1 MKKLLLLSLI
11 ILLSKLNG
19 ISQTLPAAWKK
30 GGNMAGSYSM
40 ELKPNE
46 GMNKSN
52 AIVLQSIGKDVWGSG
67 AILQI
72 ISTNNYVG
80 KRIKLSA
87 FIKTENVKNYT
98 NLILKLENDRNESWN
113 NTEKLNQEILT
124 QLKGTFEYKKIEAYL
139 NIYNQYENLII
150 GAELNGDGKI
160 WLDEFNLEIVGN
172 APEVTSEI
180 SKVPLNLEFEDSLII
195 PTENK
200 IGYKIEGDLL
210 IFQYIPSQFETT
222 TDGMNGWR
230 QQATDIKIKEVH
242 VAGDFNNWEPK
253 NKKYLMKLK
262 DNKYELALPLEM
274 FKDKKIHEF
283 KFVINGKKWVEP
295 KPEMQNK
302 TQSGNWEG
310 NFNLMILL

>member
-1 MKKLLLLSLI
+1 MKKLVLLSLI
-11 ILLSKLNG
+11 ILLSKLNV

-30 GGNMAGSYSM
+30 GGNMAGSYIM

-46 GMNKSN
+46 GLNKSN
-52 AIVLQSIGKDVWGSG
+52 AIVLQSTGKDIWGSG
-67 AILQI
+67 AILQK
-72 ISTNNYVG
+72 ISAYNYLG

-87 FIKTENVKNYT
+87 YIKTENVKNYT
-98 NLILKLENDRNESWN
+98 SLILKQENDKRTEEKNEDNYS
-113 NTEKLNQEILT
+113 EKTIQLT
-124 QLKGTFEYKKIEAYL
+124 GTFEYKKIETYL
-139 NIYNQYENLII
+139 NVYNQEDNIVF
-150 GAELNGDGKI
+150 GAILNGEGKI
-160 WLDEFNLEIVGN
+160 WLDDFNIEIEGN
-172 APEVTSEI
+172 APELKTEL
-180 SKVPLNLEFEDSLII
+180 SKEPLNLEFEDSLII